1 MSAGEIG
8 ATMIQE
14 IERIDLSRRRAI
26 AAAGAATLSGAL
38 PWVARAAHG
47 AEGPLMTRPIPSSGE
62 RLPIVGIGTAVIFDY
77 QNDPA
82 KQAARRDVI
91 RTLVANGGRLI
102 DTAPGYGAAE
112 DRLGEIVSELGV
124 RDKLFL
130 ATKFS
135 FDVSRAEAESSLRAS
150 LRRLRTDRVD
160 LMQAWNVTDGGY
172 KLDQLREWKKAGL
185 CRYIG
190 MTTSQVRSYD
200 AIAKVLTREKPDFF
214 QVNYSL
220 GALESEKTLLPAA
233 RDAGAA
239 VLVNLPFGRNSLFR
253 KAGNRPLPEFAAEF
267 GARTWAQ
274 FFLKFILGH
283 PAVTAVIPG
292 TDKPEYMLDNLDAAR
307 GTLPD
312 AAMRKKIVQYWNSL
326 G

>member
-1 MSAGEIG
+1 M
-8 ATMIQE
+8 
-14 IERIDLSRRRAI
+14 L
-26 AAAGAATLSGAL
+26 AAAGGMTLSGAL
-38 PWVARAAHG
+38 PWVVHA
-47 AEGPLMTRPIPSSGE
+47 AEGPVSTRPIPSSGE

-77 QNDPA
+77 QNDA
-82 KQAARRDVI
+82 EKQAARSEVI
-91 RTLVANGGRLI
+91 RALVAGGGRVI

-112 DRLGEIVSELGV
+112 ERLGEIVAALGV

-135 FDVSRAEAESSLRAS
+135 FDVARPEAEASMRAS
-150 LRRLRTDRVD
+150 LRRLHTERVD
-160 LMQAWNVTDGGY
+160 LMQAWNVTDAGY
-172 KLDQLREWKKAGL
+172 RLDQLREWKKQGL

-190 MTTSQVRSYD
+190 ITTSQVRAYD
-200 AIAKVLTREKPDFF
+200 AMAKVLVSEKPDFL

-220 GALESEKTLLPAA
+220 DALEAEKTLLPAA

-253 KAGNRPLPEFAAEF
+253 KAGNRPLPDFAAEF
-267 GARTWAQ
+267 GAKTWAQ

-292 TDKPEYMLDNLDAAR
+292 TDKPAYMLDNLEAGR
-307 GTLPD
+307 GALPD
-312 AAMRKKIVQYWNSL
+312 AAMRKRIVQYWTAV
-326 G
+326 